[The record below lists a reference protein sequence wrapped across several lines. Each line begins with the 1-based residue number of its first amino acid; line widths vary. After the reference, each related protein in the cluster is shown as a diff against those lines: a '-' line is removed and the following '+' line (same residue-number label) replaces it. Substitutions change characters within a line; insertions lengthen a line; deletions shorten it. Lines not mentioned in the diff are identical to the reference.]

1 MKPLLIVISAPS
13 GAGKTTICD
22 LLLGSYPEISYSVSC
37 TTREP
42 RLNEEDGEDYHF
54 LSQERFRQL
63 IREDKFLEYAEVHG
77 NYYGT
82 LKQPLYDV
90 LKEGHSMLL
99 DIDVKGA
106 EQVRRSVSKLPQSD
120 LMRQGYMDIFI
131 NPPSIDELRNRLEK
145 RSTDDPEVI
154 ERRLENAAE
163 EMERAGEYMY
173 QVVNDDLRIC
183 FQRVCDIINIKGG
196 LV

>member
-1 MKPLLIVISAPS
+1 
-13 GAGKTTICD
+13 
-22 LLLGSYPEISYSVSC
+22 
-37 TTREP
+37 
-42 RLNEEDGEDYHF
+42 
-54 LSQERFRQL
+54 
-63 IREDKFLEYAEVHG
+63 
-77 NYYGT
+77 
-82 LKQPLYDV
+82 
-90 LKEGHSMLL
+90 MLL

-106 EQVRRSVSKLPQSD
+106 EQVRRSVLKLPQND

-145 RSTDDPEVI
+145 RGTDDPQVI
-154 ERRLENAAE
+154 ERRLENAVE
-163 EMERAGEYMY
+163 EMERAGEYMH

>member
-22 LLLGSYPEISYSVSC
+22 LLLRSYPEISYSVSC

-42 RLNEEDGEDYHF
+42 RLNEVDGEDYHF
-54 LSQERFRQL
+54 LTQERFRQL
-63 IREDKFLEYAEVHG
+63 IGENMFLEYAEVHG

-82 LKQPLYDV
+82 LKQPIYDV
-90 LKEGHSMLL
+90 LKEGHTMLL
-99 DIDVKGA
+99 DIDVQGA
-106 EQVRRSVSKLPQSD
+106 EQVRRSVSKLPQDD

-131 NPPSIDELRNRLEK
+131 NPPSIEELRNRLEK
-145 RSTDDPEVI
+145 RGTDDPEVI
-154 ERRLENAAE
+154 EHRLENAAA

-183 FQRVCDIINIKGG
+183 FQRVCDIINIKGE

>member
-22 LLLGSYPEISYSVSC
+22 LLLRSYPEISYSVSC

-42 RLNEEDGEDYHF
+42 RLNEVDGEDYHF

-63 IREDKFLEYAEVHG
+63 IQEDKFLEYAEVHG

-82 LKQPLYDV
+82 LKQPVYDV

-120 LMRQGYMDIFI
+120 LMRQGYMDVFI
-131 NPPSIDELRNRLEK
+131 NPPSIDELRSRLEK
-145 RSTDDPEVI
+145 RGTDDPEVI

-183 FQRVCDIINIKGG
+183 FQRVCDIINIKGC

>member
-22 LLLGSYPEISYSVSC
+22 LLLRSYPEISYSVSC

-42 RLNEEDGEDYHF
+42 RLNEVDGEDYHF
-54 LSQERFRQL
+54 LTQERFRQL
-63 IREDKFLEYAEVHG
+63 IGENMFLEYAEVHG

-82 LKQPLYDV
+82 LKQPIYDV
-90 LKEGHSMLL
+90 LKEGHAMLL
-99 DIDVKGA
+99 DIDVQGA
-106 EQVRRSVSKLPQSD
+106 EQVRRTVSKLPQTD

-131 NPPSIDELRNRLEK
+131 NPPSIEELRNRLEK
-145 RSTDDPEVI
+145 RGTDDPEVI
-154 ERRLENAAE
+154 EHRLENAAA

-183 FQRVCDIINIKGG
+183 FQRVCDIINIKGEF
-196 LV
+196 V

>member
-22 LLLGSYPEISYSVSC
+22 LLLRSYPEISYSVSC

-131 NPPSIDELRNRLEK
+131 NPPSIDELRTRLEK
-145 RSTDDPEVI
+145 RGTDDPEVI